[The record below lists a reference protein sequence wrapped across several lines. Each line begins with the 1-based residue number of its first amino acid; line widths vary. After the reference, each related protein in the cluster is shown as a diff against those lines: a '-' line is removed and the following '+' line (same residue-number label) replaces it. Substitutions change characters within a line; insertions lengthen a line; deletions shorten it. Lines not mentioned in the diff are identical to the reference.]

1 MTAPGE
7 IRKLSEEIRK
17 SSELLTVLGDEMRA
31 SSGCAEKERI
41 ITTILT
47 RMQKR

>member
-17 SSELLTVLGDEMRA
+17 SSELLTVLGDEMRQHPGA
-31 SSGCAEKERI
+31 QRRNE
-41 ITTILT
+41 
-47 RMQKR
+47 